1 MKSNQIIFDV
11 LSKEELGDLIG
22 KSLEEVIKNNSQNNP
37 PDQELLTRE
46 EACKLLKVDSS
57 TLWRWTNQGKIT
69 AYGIYTIGGN
79 FTLVGPSPKSARI
92 YLQKLTGFLSC
103 EKLLIWGVVLGIV
116 FYDLF

>member
-1 MKSNQIIFDV
+1 MYKNQIIFDF

-22 KSLEEVIKNNSQNNP
+22 KSLEEVIKNNPFNHL

-69 AYGIYTIGGN
+69 AYGIGSKRFYKKEELLSSLI
-79 FTLVGPSPKSARI
+79 
-92 YLQKLTGFLSC
+92 QLTS
-103 EKLLIWGVVLGIV
+103 KN
-116 FYDLF
+116 